1 MDVDKKYV
9 IYELNN
15 VMGSQQHKALEKV
28 ELSGW
33 KTNGF
38 ETEDEAIQALIDD
51 EKTYEDFVILREM
64 YNQWFNCL

>member
-1 MDVDKKYV
+1 MNVNKKYV

-33 KTNGF
+33 KSNSF

-51 EKTYEDFVILREM
+51 EKTYQDFVILREV
-64 YNQWFNCL
+64 YITNH

>member
-1 MDVDKKYV
+1 MNVNKQYV

-33 KTNGF
+33 KSNSF

-51 EKTYEDFVILREM
+51 EKTCEDFVILREV
-64 YNQWFNCL
+64 YITTH

>member
-1 MDVDKKYV
+1 MNVDKKYV

-28 ELSGW
+28 KLSGW
-33 KTNGF
+33 KSNSF

-51 EKTYEDFVILREM
+51 EKTYEDFVILREV
-64 YNQWFNCL
+64 YITTH

>member
-1 MDVDKKYV
+1 MNVNKKYV

-33 KTNGF
+33 KSNSF

-51 EKTYEDFVILREM
+51 EKTYEDFVILREV
-64 YNQWFNCL
+64 YITTH

>member
-33 KTNGF
+33 KTNDF

-51 EKTYEDFVILREM
+51 EKTYEDFVILREV
-64 YNQWFNCL
+64 YITNH

>member
-1 MDVDKKYV
+1 MNVNKKYV

-33 KTNGF
+33 
-38 ETEDEAIQALIDD
+38 
-51 EKTYEDFVILREM
+51 EK
-64 YNQWFNCL
+64 

>member
-1 MDVDKKYV
+1 MNVNKEYV

-28 ELSGW
+28 EL
-33 KTNGF
+33 NGCKPNSF

-51 EKTYEDFVILREM
+51 EKYYQDYVILRQV
-64 YNQWFNCL
+64 YLTS